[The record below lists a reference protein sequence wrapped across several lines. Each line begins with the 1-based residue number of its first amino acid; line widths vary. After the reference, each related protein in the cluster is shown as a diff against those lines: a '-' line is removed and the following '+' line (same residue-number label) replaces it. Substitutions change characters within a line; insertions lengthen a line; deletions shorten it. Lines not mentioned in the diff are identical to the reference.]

1 MRSSLHLLALL
12 APLALVTPTLAQD
25 AAPTPTPPPSTLPGG
40 ANALNETHGDWT
52 VSCAM
57 AGAKKDCV
65 LTQALGDNQ
74 TGQRV
79 LAVELAMTEKNEAE
93 GMLLAP
99 FGLRLGDGIKLGLD
113 GRDLGTPRPFYTCVA
128 TGCLVPIQLD
138 VAALAVLKAGSK
150 LEINAASAN
159 NGEPVKLSLSLT
171 GFTAAVDRVV
181 ALGK

>member
-12 APLALVTPTLAQD
+12 APLAMVAPTLAQE
-25 AAPTPTPPPSTLPGG
+25 AKPTPAPSTLPGG
-40 ANALNETHGDWT
+40 ANSLNEAHGDWT

-57 AGAKKDCV
+57 AGDKKDCV

-79 LAVELAMTEKNEAE
+79 LALELAMTASNDAE

-99 FGLRLGDGIKLGLD
+99 FGLRLGEGIKLSLD
-113 GRDLGTPRPFYTCVA
+113 GRDLGTPRPFYTCIA
-128 TGCLVPIQLD
+128 TGCLVPIQFD
-138 VAALAVLKAGSK
+138 AAALAVLKAGSK
-150 LEINAASAN
+150 LEVNAASAN
-159 NGEPVKLSLSLT
+159 NGEPIKLSLSLT
-171 GFTAAVDRVV
+171 GFTAALDRVV